1 MSRKKLTF
9 DIAIFFSLL
18 MLFGFLAVQAKELGI
33 LGNSGE
39 VSQNTETISEDL
51 SCVTSP
57 TPHPISETATL
68 DYTFLTNQD
77 TECSDA
83 AKKQPIG
90 GEKIKKVR
98 GDAINKCEDALFSLK
113 QTFKCV
119 SPCKSVLSNQK
130 SCTITDGPR
139 LTDAREC
146 GSFGGQKKCCAT
158 LTATASGGVTQ
169 ACVGPETKGP
179 GANNISP

>member
-1 MSRKKLTF
+1 MSRKKFLF
-9 DIAIFFSLL
+9 DIAVFFSLL
-18 MLFGFLAVQAKELGI
+18 MLFGFLAVQAKDIFDNPIKTSDNNYEFADGPP
-33 LGNSGE
+33 
-39 VSQNTETISEDL
+39 

-57 TPHPISETATL
+57 TPHPVSKTATL
-68 DYTFLTNQD
+68 DYTFLTNPD

-98 GDAINKCEDALFSLK
+98 GDAINQCEDALFSLK
-113 QTFKCV
+113 QTFKCD

-169 ACVGPETKGP
+169 ACVGPETKSP
-179 GANNISP
+179 SANNISP